1 MHNQKIVEI
10 NKNNISLAIKS
21 ASFPVLAASLVHVV
35 GDIKILDDLPK
46 PKMAMLGEIQGYL
59 SEQEKQLIESIALPL
74 LEQYFSNTELKDFYI
89 PSDDEMHKIMNYI
102 VGAEVSED
110 YVPMMLDE
118 INLRPSKPIKN
129 TAAPNKRD
137 IKDFSALIIGAG
149 MSGIL
154 MGIKLAE
161 RGIPFKI
168 YEKNKSVGGTW
179 AENTYPGCRVDIP
192 NHFYSYSFEEN
203 HQWSQYFSQQP
214 ELEQYF
220 QACFDKYD
228 LAGMTQFNTEVSAMT
243 FDDSTNFWS
252 IQSINNGSEQSEE
265 FNLVISCVGQLNQ
278 PKIPEINGLESFE
291 GNIFHSARWPQDDQI
306 TGKKVAVIGSGA
318 SAFQIVPSIAD
329 KCNEL
334 TVFQRSAPWMFPNP
348 DYHRDVED
356 GNKWL
361 LENLPG
367 YSRWY
372 RFLLFWPGSD
382 QLLDSLF
389 IDPEWQGGESSIN
402 ETNDQ
407 MRQIFTD
414 AMLGQ
419 LQDKSLIS
427 KVIPNYPPFGKR
439 MLQDNGA
446 WLQSLQKDN
455 VRIFTNEI
463 QELTPVGILS
473 NNQLHEFDTIILAT
487 GFKAQEFFTP
497 ICINGGDG
505 FFHDQYGDS
514 PQSYLGI
521 AFDTLPNF
529 FSTYGPG
536 TNLAHAG
543 SIIFNSECQVKYICS
558 AIDYILENNIKHL
571 KVKQDVVASYQK
583 KLEARLN
590 QMVWQHPNVSSW
602 YQNSKGKVVTTSPWR
617 LIEYWKWTKKFEAS
631 DYEL

>member
-1 MHNQKIVEI
+1 MEI

-21 ASFPVLAASLVHVV
+21 ASFPVLAATLVHVV

-46 PKMAMLGEIQGYL
+46 PKMAMLGEIQGYFT
-59 SEQEKQLIESIALPL
+59 EQDKQLIKSIALPL
-74 LEQYFSNTELKDFYI
+74 LEKYFLDTELKDFYI

-110 YVPMMLDE
+110 YVPMMLGE
-118 INLRPSKPIKN
+118 LNLRPSQPIKN
-129 TAAPNKRD
+129 IAASDIRD

-161 RGIPFKI
+161 KGIPFKI
-168 YEKNKSVGGTW
+168 YEKNSSVGGTW
-179 AENTYPGCRVDIP
+179 ADNTYPGCRVDIA

-220 QACFDKYD
+220 QTCFDKYD

-243 FDDSTNFWS
+243 FDSSNNLWS
-252 IQSINNGSEQSEE
+252 IQSINNGSEESEE

-278 PKIPEINGLESFE
+278 PKIPEINGLELFG
-291 GNIFHSARWPQDDQI
+291 GNIFHSARWPKDDQI

-329 KCNEL
+329 QCDEL

-348 DYHRDVED
+348 DYHRDVDD
-356 GNKWL
+356 GKKWL

-389 IDPEWQGGESSIN
+389 IDPEWQGGETSIN

-414 AMLGQ
+414 AMVGQ
-419 LQDKSLIS
+419 LRDKSLIP

-455 VRIFTNEI
+455 VRICTHAI
-463 QELTPVGILS
+463 KALTHGGILS
-473 NNQLHEFDTIILAT
+473 NDELHEFDTIILAT

-571 KVKQDVVASYQK
+571 KVKQDVVASYQE

>member
-118 INLRPSKPIKN
+118 INLRPSKSIKN
-129 TAAPNKRD
+129 TGAPNKRD

-243 FDDSTNFWS
+243 FDDSTNLWS

-356 GNKWL
+356 GKKWL

-419 LQDKSLIS
+419 LQDKSLIP

-463 QELTPVGILS
+463 QELTPRGILS

-505 FFHDQYGDS
+505 FFNDQYGDS

-571 KVKQDVVASYQK
+571 KVKQDVVASYQE

>member
-1 MHNQKIVEI
+1 MEI

-21 ASFPVLAASLVHVV
+21 ASFPVLAATLVHVV

-46 PKMAMLGEIQGYL
+46 PKMAMLGEIQGYFT
-59 SEQEKQLIESIALPL
+59 EQDKQLIKSIALPL
-74 LEQYFSNTELKDFYI
+74 LEKYFLDTELKDFYI

-118 INLRPSKPIKN
+118 LNLRPSKPIKN
-129 TAAPNKRD
+129 TVAPNKRD
-137 IKDFSALIIGAG
+137 MKDFSALIIGAG

-161 RGIPFKI
+161 KGIPFKI
-168 YEKNKSVGGTW
+168 YEKNSSVGGTW
-179 AENTYPGCRVDIP
+179 ADNTYPGCRVDIA

-220 QACFDKYD
+220 QTCFDKYD

-243 FDDSTNFWS
+243 FDDSSNLWS
-252 IQSINNGSEQSEE
+252 IQSINNGSEDSEE

-278 PKIPEINGLESFE
+278 PKIPEINGLESFG
-291 GNIFHSARWPQDDQI
+291 GNIFHSARWPKDDQI

-329 KCNEL
+329 QCDEL

-356 GNKWL
+356 GKKWL

-389 IDPEWQGGESSIN
+389 IDPEWQGGETSIN

-419 LQDKSLIS
+419 LQDKSLIP

-455 VRIFTNEI
+455 VRIFTDEI
-463 QELTPVGILS
+463 QELTHARDIK
-473 NNQLHEFDTIILAT
+473 Q
-487 GFKAQEFFTP
+487 
-497 ICINGGDG
+497 
-505 FFHDQYGDS
+505 
-514 PQSYLGI
+514 QSI
-521 AFDTLPNF
+521 AR
-529 FSTYGPG
+529 
-536 TNLAHAG
+536 
-543 SIIFNSECQVKYICS
+543 V
-558 AIDYILENNIKHL
+558 
-571 KVKQDVVASYQK
+571 
-583 KLEARLN
+583 
-590 QMVWQHPNVSSW
+590 
-602 YQNSKGKVVTTSPWR
+602 
-617 LIEYWKWTKKFEAS
+617 
-631 DYEL
+631 

>member
-1 MHNQKIVEI
+1 MEI

-21 ASFPVLAASLVHVV
+21 ASFPVLAATLVHVV

-46 PKMAMLGEIQGYL
+46 PRMAMLGEIQGYFT
-59 SEQEKQLIESIALPL
+59 EQDKQLIKSIALPL
-74 LEQYFSNTELKDFYI
+74 LEKYFLDTELKDFYI

-118 INLRPSKPIKN
+118 INLRTSKSIKN

-243 FDDSTNFWS
+243 FDDSTHLWS

-329 KCNEL
+329 KCNKL

-356 GNKWL
+356 GKKWL

-419 LQDKSLIS
+419 LQDKSLIP

-463 QELTPVGILS
+463 QELTPRGILS

-505 FFHDQYGDS
+505 FFNDQYGDS

-558 AIDYILENNIKHL
+558 AIDYILENNIKYL
-571 KVKQDVVASYQK
+571 KVKQDVVASYQE

>member
-21 ASFPVLAASLVHVV
+21 ASFPVLAATLVHVV

-46 PKMAMLGEIQGYL
+46 PRMAMLGEIQGYFT
-59 SEQEKQLIESIALPL
+59 EQDKQLIKSIALPL
-74 LEQYFSNTELKDFYI
+74 LEKYFLDTELKDFYI
-89 PSDDEMHKIMNYI
+89 PSDDEMHKIMNYV

-118 INLRPSKPIKN
+118 LNLRPSKRIKN
-129 TAAPNKRD
+129 TVAPNKRD
-137 IKDFSALIIGAG
+137 TKDFSALIIGAG

-161 RGIPFKI
+161 KGIPFKI
-168 YEKNKSVGGTW
+168 YEKNSSVGGTW
-179 AENTYPGCRVDIP
+179 ADNTYPGCRVDIA

-220 QACFDKYD
+220 QTCFDKYD
-228 LAGMTQFNTEVSAMT
+228 LAEITQFNTKVSAMT
-243 FDDSTNFWS
+243 FDDSSNLWN
-252 IQSINNGSEQSEE
+252 IQSINNGSEESEE

-278 PKIPEINGLESFE
+278 PKIPEINGLELFG
-291 GNIFHSARWPQDDQI
+291 GNIFHSARWPKDDQI

-329 KCNEL
+329 QCDEL

-356 GNKWL
+356 GKKWL

-389 IDPEWQGGESSIN
+389 IDPEWQGGETSIN

-414 AMLGQ
+414 AMVGQ
-419 LQDKSLIS
+419 LRDKSLIP

-446 WLQSLQKDN
+446 WLQALQKDN
-455 VRIFTNEI
+455 VRICTHAI
-463 QELTPVGILS
+463 KALTHGGILS
-473 NNQLHEFDTIILAT
+473 NDELHEFDTIILAT

-571 KVKQDVVASYQK
+571 KVKQDVVASYQE

>member
-118 INLRPSKPIKN
+118 INLRPSKSIKN

-203 HQWSQYFSQQP
+203 HQWSQYFSQQS

-220 QACFDKYD
+220 QTCFDKYD

-243 FDDSTNFWS
+243 FDDSTNLWS

-329 KCNEL
+329 QCNEL

-356 GNKWL
+356 GKKWL

-419 LQDKSLIS
+419 LQDKSLIP

-455 VRIFTNEI
+455 VRIFTDEI
-463 QELTPVGILS
+463 QELTHGGILS
-473 NNQLHEFDTIILAT
+473 NNQLYEFDTIILAT

-505 FFHDQYGDS
+505 FFNDQYGDS

-571 KVKQDVVASYQK
+571 KVKQDVVASYQE

>member
-1 MHNQKIVEI
+1 MEI

-118 INLRPSKPIKN
+118 INLRPAKPIKN

-243 FDDSTNFWS
+243 FDDSTNLWS

-356 GNKWL
+356 GKKWL

-419 LQDKSLIS
+419 LQDKSLIP

-463 QELTPVGILS
+463 QELTPRGILS

-505 FFHDQYGDS
+505 FFNEQYGDS

-571 KVKQDVVASYQK
+571 KVKQDVVASYQE

>member
-1 MHNQKIVEI
+1 MEI

-118 INLRPSKPIKN
+118 INLRPSKSIKN

-243 FDDSTNFWS
+243 FDDSTNLWS

-356 GNKWL
+356 GKKWL

-419 LQDKSLIS
+419 LQDKSLIP

-463 QELTPVGILS
+463 QELTPRGILS

-505 FFHDQYGDS
+505 FFNDQYGDS

-521 AFDTLPNF
+521 A
-529 FSTYGPG
+529 
-536 TNLAHAG
+536 
-543 SIIFNSECQVKYICS
+543 
-558 AIDYILENNIKHL
+558 
-571 KVKQDVVASYQK
+571 
-583 KLEARLN
+583 
-590 QMVWQHPNVSSW
+590 
-602 YQNSKGKVVTTSPWR
+602 
-617 LIEYWKWTKKFEAS
+617 
-631 DYEL
+631 

>member
-1 MHNQKIVEI
+1 MKI

-74 LEQYFSNTELKDFYI
+74 LEQYFFNTELKDFYI

-118 INLRPSKPIKN
+118 INLRPAKPIKN

-228 LAGMTQFNTEVSAMT
+228 LVGMTQFNTEVSAMT
-243 FDDSTNFWS
+243 FDDSTNLWS
-252 IQSINNGSEQSEE
+252 IQSINNGSEQSEK

-348 DYHRDVED
+348 DYHRDVE
-356 GNKWL
+356 GGKKWL

-419 LQDKSLIS
+419 LQDKSLIP

-463 QELTPVGILS
+463 QELTPRGILS
-473 NNQLHEFDTIILAT
+473 NNKLHEFDTIILAT

-505 FFHDQYGDS
+505 FFNDQYGDS

-571 KVKQDVVASYQK
+571 KVKQDVVASYQE

>member
-1 MHNQKIVEI
+1 MEI

-118 INLRPSKPIKN
+118 INLRPSKSIKN

-243 FDDSTNFWS
+243 FDDSTNLWS

-334 TVFQRSAPWMFPNP
+334 TVFQRSAPWMFPNS

-356 GNKWL
+356 GKKWL

-419 LQDKSLIS
+419 LQDKSLIP

-463 QELTPVGILS
+463 QELTPRGILS

-505 FFHDQYGDS
+505 FFNDQYGDS

-571 KVKQDVVASYQK
+571 KVKQDVVASYQE

>member
-1 MHNQKIVEI
+1 MEI

-21 ASFPVLAASLVHVV
+21 ASFPVLAATLVHVA

-46 PKMAMLGEIQGYL
+46 PKMAMLGEIQGYFT
-59 SEQEKQLIESIALPL
+59 EQDKQLIKSIALPL
-74 LEQYFSNTELKDFYI
+74 LEKYFLDTELKDFYI
-89 PSDDEMHKIMNYI
+89 PSDDEMHKIMNYV

-110 YVPMMLDE
+110 YVPMMLGE
-118 INLRPSKPIKN
+118 LNLRPSQPIKN
-129 TAAPNKRD
+129 IAASDIRD

-161 RGIPFKI
+161 KGIPFKI
-168 YEKNKSVGGTW
+168 YEKNSSVGGTW
-179 AENTYPGCRVDIP
+179 ADNTYPGCRVDIA

-220 QACFDKYD
+220 QTCFDKYD

-243 FDDSTNFWS
+243 FDSSNNLWS
-252 IQSINNGSEQSEE
+252 IQSINNGSEESEE

-278 PKIPEINGLESFE
+278 PKIPEINGLELFG
-291 GNIFHSARWPQDDQI
+291 GNIFHSARWPKDDQI

-329 KCNEL
+329 QCDEL

-348 DYHRDVED
+348 DYHRDVDD
-356 GNKWL
+356 GKKWL

-389 IDPEWQGGESSIN
+389 IDPEWQGGETSIN

-414 AMLGQ
+414 AMVGQ
-419 LQDKSLIS
+419 LRDKSLIP

-455 VRIFTNEI
+455 VRICTHAI
-463 QELTPVGILS
+463 KALTHGGILS
-473 NNQLHEFDTIILAT
+473 NDELHEFDTIILAT

-571 KVKQDVVASYQK
+571 KVKQDVVASYQE

>member
-21 ASFPVLAASLVHVV
+21 ASFPVLAATLVHVV

-46 PKMAMLGEIQGYL
+46 PRMAMLGEIQGYFT
-59 SEQEKQLIESIALPL
+59 EQDKQLIKSIALPL
-74 LEQYFSNTELKDFYI
+74 LEKYFLDTELKDFYI
-89 PSDDEMHKIMNYI
+89 PSDDEMHKIMNYV

-118 INLRPSKPIKN
+118 LNLRPSKRIKN
-129 TAAPNKRD
+129 TVAPNKRD
-137 IKDFSALIIGAG
+137 TKDFSALIIGAG

-161 RGIPFKI
+161 KGIPFKI
-168 YEKNKSVGGTW
+168 YEKNSSVGGTW
-179 AENTYPGCRVDIP
+179 ADNTYPGCRVDIA

-220 QACFDKYD
+220 QTCFDKYD
-228 LAGMTQFNTEVSAMT
+228 LAEITQFNTKVSAMT
-243 FDDSTNFWS
+243 FDDSSNLWN
-252 IQSINNGSEQSEE
+252 IQSINNGSEESEE

-278 PKIPEINGLESFE
+278 PKIPEINGLELFG
-291 GNIFHSARWPQDDQI
+291 GNIFHSARWPKDDQI

-329 KCNEL
+329 QCDEL

-348 DYHRDVED
+348 DYHRDVDD
-356 GNKWL
+356 GKKWL

-389 IDPEWQGGESSIN
+389 IDPEWQGGETSIN

-414 AMLGQ
+414 AMVGQ
-419 LQDKSLIS
+419 LRDKSLIP

-455 VRIFTNEI
+455 VRICTHAI
-463 QELTPVGILS
+463 KALTHGGILS
-473 NNQLHEFDTIILAT
+473 NDELHEFDTIILAT

-571 KVKQDVVASYQK
+571 KVKQDVVASYQE

>member
-1 MHNQKIVEI
+1 MEI
-10 NKNNISLAIKS
+10 NKNNISLAMES
-21 ASFPVLAASLVHVV
+21 ASFPVLAATLVHVV

-46 PKMAMLGEIQGYL
+46 PRMAMLGEIQGYFT
-59 SEQEKQLIESIALPL
+59 EQEKQLIKSIALPL
-74 LEQYFSNTELKDFYI
+74 LEKYFLDTELKDFYI

-118 INLRPSKPIKN
+118 INLRPSKSIKN

-243 FDDSTNFWS
+243 FDDSTNLWS
-252 IQSINNGSEQSEE
+252 IQSIDNGSEQSEE

-278 PKIPEINGLESFE
+278 PKIPKINGLESFE

-306 TGKKVAVIGSGA
+306 TGKRVAVIGSGA

-356 GNKWL
+356 GKKWL

-419 LQDKSLIS
+419 LQDKSLIP

-463 QELTPVGILS
+463 QELTPRGILS

-505 FFHDQYGDS
+505 FFNDQYGDS
-514 PQSYLGI
+514 PKSYLGI

-571 KVKQDVVASYQK
+571 KVKQDVVASYQE

>member
-21 ASFPVLAASLVHVV
+21 ASFPVLAATLVHVV

-46 PKMAMLGEIQGYL
+46 PRMAMLGEIQGYFT
-59 SEQEKQLIESIALPL
+59 EQDKQLIKSIALPL
-74 LEQYFSNTELKDFYI
+74 LEKYFLDTELKDFYI
-89 PSDDEMHKIMNYI
+89 PSDDEMHKIMNYV

-118 INLRPSKPIKN
+118 LNLRPSKRIKN
-129 TAAPNKRD
+129 TVAPNKRD
-137 IKDFSALIIGAG
+137 MKDFSALIIGAG

-161 RGIPFKI
+161 KGIPFKI
-168 YEKNKSVGGTW
+168 YEKNSSVGGTW
-179 AENTYPGCRVDIP
+179 ADNTYPGCRVDIA

-220 QACFDKYD
+220 QTCFDKYD
-228 LAGMTQFNTEVSAMT
+228 LAEITQFNTKVSAMT
-243 FDDSTNFWS
+243 FDDSSNLWN
-252 IQSINNGSEQSEE
+252 IQSINNGSEESEE

-278 PKIPEINGLESFE
+278 PKIPEINGLELFG
-291 GNIFHSARWPQDDQI
+291 GNIFHSARWPKDDQI

-329 KCNEL
+329 QCDEL

-348 DYHRDVED
+348 DYHRDVDD
-356 GNKWL
+356 GKKWL

-389 IDPEWQGGESSIN
+389 IDPEWQGGETSIN

-414 AMLGQ
+414 AMVGQ
-419 LQDKSLIS
+419 LRDKSLIP

-455 VRIFTNEI
+455 VRICTHAI
-463 QELTPVGILS
+463 KALTHGGILS
-473 NNQLHEFDTIILAT
+473 NDELHEFDTIILAT

-571 KVKQDVVASYQK
+571 KVKQDVVASYQE

>member
-74 LEQYFSNTELKDFYI
+74 LEQYFFNTELKDFYI

-243 FDDSTNFWS
+243 FDDSTNLWS

-356 GNKWL
+356 GKKWL

-419 LQDKSLIS
+419 LQDKSLIP

-463 QELTPVGILS
+463 QELTPRGILS

-505 FFHDQYGDS
+505 FFNDQYGDS

-571 KVKQDVVASYQK
+571 KVKQDVVASYQE

-590 QMVWQHPNVSSW
+590 RMVWQHPNVSSW

>member
-1 MHNQKIVEI
+1 MEI

-21 ASFPVLAASLVHVV
+21 ASFPVLAATLVHVV

-46 PKMAMLGEIQGYL
+46 PRMAMLGEIQGYFT
-59 SEQEKQLIESIALPL
+59 EQDKQLIKSIALPL
-74 LEQYFSNTELKDFYI
+74 LEKYFLDTELKDFYI

-118 INLRPSKPIKN
+118 INLRPSKSIKN

-243 FDDSTNFWS
+243 FDDSTHLWS

-291 GNIFHSARWPQDDQI
+291 GNIFHSARWPQDDQT

-329 KCNEL
+329 QCDEL

-356 GNKWL
+356 GKKWL

-419 LQDKSLIS
+419 LQDKSLIP

-463 QELTPVGILS
+463 QELTPRGILS

-505 FFHDQYGDS
+505 FFNDQYGDS

-558 AIDYILENNIKHL
+558 AIDYILENNIKYL
-571 KVKQDVVASYQK
+571 KVKQDVVASYQE

>member
-21 ASFPVLAASLVHVV
+21 ASFPVLAATLVHVV

-46 PKMAMLGEIQGYL
+46 PKMAMLGEIQGYFT
-59 SEQEKQLIESIALPL
+59 EQDKQLIKSIALPL
-74 LEQYFSNTELKDFYI
+74 LEKYFLDTELKDFYI

-118 INLRPSKPIKN
+118 LNLRPSKPIKN
-129 TAAPNKRD
+129 TVAPDKRD
-137 IKDFSALIIGAG
+137 MKDFSVLIIGAG

-161 RGIPFKI
+161 KGIPFKI
-168 YEKNKSVGGTW
+168 YEKNSSVGGTW
-179 AENTYPGCRVDIP
+179 AENTYPGCRVDIA

-203 HQWSQYFSQQP
+203 HQWSQYFSQQS
-214 ELEQYF
+214 ELEEYF

-243 FDDSTNFWS
+243 FDDSSNLWS
-252 IQSINNGSEQSEE
+252 IQSINNGSKGSEE

-278 PKIPEINGLESFE
+278 PKIPEINGLELFG
-291 GNIFHSARWPQDDQI
+291 GNIFHSARWPKDDQI

-329 KCNEL
+329 QCNEL

-356 GNKWL
+356 GKKWL

-402 ETNDQ
+402 ETNEQ

-419 LQDKSLIS
+419 LQDKSLIP

-455 VRIFTNEI
+455 VRIFTDEI
-463 QELTPVGILS
+463 QELTHAGILS
-473 NNQLHEFDTIILAT
+473 NNQLYEFDTIILAT

-571 KVKQDVVASYQK
+571 KVKQDVVASYQE

-590 QMVWQHPNVSSW
+590 QMVWQHPSVSSW

>member
-21 ASFPVLAASLVHVV
+21 ASFPVLAATLVHVV

-46 PKMAMLGEIQGYL
+46 PRMAMLGEIQGYFT
-59 SEQEKQLIESIALPL
+59 EQDKQLIKSIALPL
-74 LEQYFSNTELKDFYI
+74 LEKYFLDTELKDFYI

-118 INLRPSKPIKN
+118 INLRPSKSIKN

-154 MGIKLAE
+154 MGIKLSE

-243 FDDSTNFWS
+243 FDDSTHLWS

-329 KCNEL
+329 KCNKL

-356 GNKWL
+356 GKKWL

-419 LQDKSLIS
+419 LQDKSLIP

-463 QELTPVGILS
+463 QELTPRGILS

-505 FFHDQYGDS
+505 FFNDQYGDS

-558 AIDYILENNIKHL
+558 AIDYILENNIKYL
-571 KVKQDVVASYQK
+571 KVKQDVVASYQE

>member
-74 LEQYFSNTELKDFYI
+74 LEQYFFNTELKDFYI

-243 FDDSTNFWS
+243 FDDLTNLWS

-356 GNKWL
+356 GKKWL

-419 LQDKSLIS
+419 LQDKSLIP

-463 QELTPVGILS
+463 QELTPRGILS

-505 FFHDQYGDS
+505 FFNDQYGDS

-571 KVKQDVVASYQK
+571 KVKQDVVASYQE

-590 QMVWQHPNVSSW
+590 RMVWQHPNVSSW